1 MYADMSVVLLIME
14 VMMMINDETRR
25 KLEELSL
32 GEMIHALEIQS
43 GQQSLPSGIPDNLS
57 SCIDKTPDLQS

>member
-1 MYADMSVVLLIME
+1 MSVESLIME

-32 GEMIHALEIQS
+32 DEMIHALEIQS
-43 GQQSLPSGIPDNLS
+43 SQQS
-57 SCIDKTPDLQS
+57 